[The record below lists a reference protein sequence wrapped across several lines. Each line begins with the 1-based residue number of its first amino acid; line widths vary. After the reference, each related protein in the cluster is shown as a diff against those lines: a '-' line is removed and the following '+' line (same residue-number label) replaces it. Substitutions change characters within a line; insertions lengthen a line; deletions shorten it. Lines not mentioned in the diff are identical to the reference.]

1 MRESRTYGSV
11 RGARGN
17 SRPYREPSILLRRE
31 WAPMCRFSD
40 AGMTRLSSAPTAGV
54 RKAPRHEIAG
64 GWAPA
69 VLRALWG
76 FSCGVGVEEVLPKRL
91 SRWRYQEA
99 WLCVSL

>member
-1 MRESRTYGSV
+1 
-11 RGARGN
+11 
-17 SRPYREPSILLRRE
+17 
-31 WAPMCRFSD
+31 
-40 AGMTRLSSAPTAGV
+40 MTRLSSAPTAGV

-64 GWAPA
+64 GGALA
-69 VLRALWG
+69 VLLALWG